1 MKSRAKGLV
10 RVFIV
15 TALSAHIFAAF
26 VWAWPPCPPCYW
38 WDSQQN
44 KCVCEIKTLVS
55 DVNFACVGCDVIF
68 NATGDGDSGCWQWSG
83 GEHPSSKIGGGVFA
97 THWHTSGTKTVT
109 VSSPCGGSK
118 SKQVTIV
125 AVASLLPDQGVE
137 FDDGDNDPNTKSFI
151 VCKADSGVVT
161 VTATPTPSVSEGN
174 LPANWSIVGGIY
186 TDSKLFRTVDKTTL
200 AETPIICSCGS
211 SEKRTTIYVV
221 KVQIVEP
228 AETPVTSNN
237 FAFNSATPGVC
248 DVHVIGTTG
257 VSNLNPGL
265 EWTLTAISGS
275 TLTSVPSPPKGS
287 CPVFAY
293 TTLPSS
299 NSQFG
304 EKTLTLTHPLPP
316 AECKQDMH
324 EVEIFFS
331 RDATNNPGGTN
342 PNWYYY
348 WSQTSASTGSH
359 QYNANI
365 GYDGQYTCG
374 DNHFE
379 IGPSAKNQDGGYY
392 VDGDGI
398 DNFGSTCL
406 HEKAHMDY
414 FLTTWGTW
422 ANYLSKQQTEDI
434 DQDLLKDSHEPG
446 LGYDPTKKGTPT
458 NQYCTTD
465 DNEDYACKAE
475 SGWTNS
481 SCDNQDWSSPGHQWS
496 K

>member
-1 MKSRAKGLV
+1 
-10 RVFIV
+10 
-15 TALSAHIFAAF
+15 
-26 VWAWPPCPPCYW
+26 
-38 WDSQQN
+38 
-44 KCVCEIKTLVS
+44 
-55 DVNFACVGCDVIF
+55 
-68 NATGDGDSGCWQWSG
+68 
-83 GEHPSSKIGGGVFA
+83 
-97 THWHTSGTKTVT
+97 
-109 VSSPCGGSK
+109 
-118 SKQVTIV
+118 
-125 AVASLLPDQGVE
+125 
-137 FDDGDNDPNTKSFI
+137 
-151 VCKADSGVVT
+151 
-161 VTATPTPSVSEGN
+161 
-174 LPANWSIVGGIY
+174 
-186 TDSKLFRTVDKTTL
+186 
-200 AETPIICSCGS
+200 
-211 SEKRTTIYVV
+211 
-221 KVQIVEP
+221 
-228 AETPVTSNN
+228 
-237 FAFNSATPGVC
+237 
-248 DVHVIGTTG
+248 
-257 VSNLNPGL
+257 
-265 EWTLTAISGS
+265 
-275 TLTSVPSPPKGS
+275 
-287 CPVFAY
+287 
-293 TTLPSS
+293 
-299 NSQFG
+299 
-304 EKTLTLTHPLPP
+304 
-316 AECKQDMH
+316 MH